1 MKTFRKFLSEASRED
16 AEKKRLAKDNPDE
29 WRVRNTGNDKWTT
42 KRKSAISGQG
52 KRRADTLKSI
62 KKTEF
67 LDAAKRN
74 LSIPNSEV
82 RSTAKKAAELE
93 TKTKSSQSK
102 EAKNKT
108 KSGVAHD
115 VDHISAQPN
124 RRNPKNQ
131 ERFKKIHPGDSSENR
146 RVIPRSDNL
155 SKNSKP
161 VKSTLTRASA
171 INKVIDR
178 VREKK

>member
-1 MKTFRKFLSEASRED
+1 MKTFKEFLSEASREE
-16 AEKKRLAKDNPDE
+16 AEKRRLAKDNPDQ
-29 WRVRNTGNDKWTT
+29 WRVRNTGNGNWTT
-42 KRKSAISGQG
+42 KRKSSISGQG
-52 KRRADTLKSI
+52 KRRADTLKPI

-82 RSTAKKAAELE
+82 RSTAQKAADAER
-93 TKTKSSQSK
+93 KAKAAQSK
-102 EAKNKT
+102 EARKKT
-108 KSGVAHD
+108 HSGVAHD

-124 RRNPKNQ
+124 RRNPQNQ

-155 SKNSKP
+155 AKNSKP
-161 VKSTLTRASA
+161 VRSTLTRASA
-171 INKVIDR
+171 IKKVIDR
-178 VREKK
+178 VRETK